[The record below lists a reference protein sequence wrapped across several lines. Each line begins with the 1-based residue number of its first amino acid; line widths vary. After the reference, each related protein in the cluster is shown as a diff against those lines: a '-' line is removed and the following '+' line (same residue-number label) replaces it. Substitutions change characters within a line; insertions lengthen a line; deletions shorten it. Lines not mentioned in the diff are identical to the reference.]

1 MAQGDRVASERR
13 RDADW
18 YEQELKRQELAAARR
33 LTGVLPSDQTPRPGQ
48 LAQAGKV
55 MDRSVRELGRLRHS
69 LEGELE
75 RVQGRSRSGGD
86 RAADGRGRRQPAAS
100 RRLHPEVP
108 RYYAVRN
115 AIDEVL
121 ERWERRRDQL
131 SAAAG
136 KQHAAPSGKRQP
148 AQRSKGQ
155 HDRGRERGKDPAR
168 ARR

>member
-1 MAQGDRVASERR
+1 MASERR

-33 LTGVLPSDQTPRPGQ
+33 LTGVLPEDEAPRPRQ
-48 LAQAGKV
+48 LAQAGQV
-55 MDRSVRELGRLRHS
+55 MDRSLRELGRLRHS

-75 RVQGRSRSGGD
+75 RVQGRSRAGGEGS
-86 RAADGRGRRQPAAS
+86 DGRGRRQPAAG

-121 ERWERRRDQL
+121 QRWERRRDQL

-136 KQHAAPSGKRQP
+136 KHHAAPTGKRP
-148 AQRSKGQ
+148 PQRSKGQ
-155 HDRGRERGKDPAR
+155 PSQRDNQRGKDPAR
-168 ARR
+168 VRR